1 MALIIEDCGH
11 YSKALLDSD
20 IDLLSC
26 HELNPVRY
34 PYLLES
40 HRYINKHSRFDILF
54 AFPGEQIRAESL
66 SQKNFFNQ
74 FDEQFLDKYNKAI
87 SSDDMPFTGGWF
99 IFLSYELAGLIEP
112 TLSNITEDLRL
123 PLALATHIPVAIIK
137 DHETKQNWMVC
148 ESGQEPLLKLVY
160 DDCLKSNINKLSKT
174 VSFNVP
180 KTQDK
185 RFLSSV
191 KKIHHYIKEGDT
203 FQVNLSKQWEA
214 KLTDNTDY
222 VNVYRALKSANPSP
236 FAGLAKIDNHS
247 ICSTSPERLVKTEG
261 DEIHMRPIAGTRR
274 RSSDKNKDKALANDL
289 LSNDKEMAEHIM
301 LIDLVRNDLGRV
313 CNPGSIVVDEKMTL
327 ESYAT
332 VHHIVSNVRGQ
343 IKQGAIL
350 PSDII
355 KAVFPGGTI
364 TGCPKV
370 RCMEIIN
377 ELEDEPRGAY
387 TGSIGYI
394 NYNGNM
400 DLNILIRSVVVNE
413 QELVFRTGAGI
424 VADSVASAELK
435 ETEHKARGMLNALG
449 GDHD

>member
-1 MALIIEDCGH
+1 MALNIEDCGH
-11 YSKALLDSD
+11 YSKALLDGD
-20 IDLLSC
+20 TDLLSC
-26 HELNPVRY
+26 HEKNPNRY

-54 AFPGEQIRAESL
+54 AFPGEQIRAEDL
-66 SQKNFFNQ
+66 SQKNFFNRLNKH
-74 FDEQFLDKYNKAI
+74 FLKNYVTTT
-87 SSDDMPFTGGWF
+87 SSGDMPFTGGWF

-112 TLSNITEDLRL
+112 TLSNIGKASLL

-137 DHETKQNWMVC
+137 DHETKQNWIIC
-148 ESGQEPLLKLVY
+148 EAGQEPLLRIAY
-160 DDCLKSNINKLSKT
+160 DDCLKSTIKLPNT

-180 KTQDK
+180 KTQDES
-185 RFLSSV
+185 FLSSV
-191 KKIHHYIKEGDT
+191 NKIHHYIKEGDT
-203 FQVNLSKQWEA
+203 FQVNLSKQWDA
-214 KLTDNTDY
+214 KLTDGTRY
-222 VNVYRALKSANPSP
+222 VDVYRALRSANPSP
-236 FAGLAKIDNHS
+236 FSGLAKIDNHY

-261 DEIHMRPIAGTRR
+261 NEIHMRPIAGTRR
-274 RSSDKNKDKALANDL
+274 RGVDKDQDKALANDL
-289 LSNDKEMAEHIM
+289 LSNTKEMAEHIM

-343 IKQGAIL
+343 IKQGTIT

-377 ELEDEPRGAY
+377 ELEEEPRGAY
-387 TGSIGYI
+387 TGSMGYI
-394 NYNGNM
+394 NYNGDM
-400 DLNILIRSVVVNE
+400 DLNILIRSVLVNE
-413 QELVFRTGAGI
+413 DELVFRTGAGI

-449 GDHD
+449 GCHD